1 MVALPTMQTRPAST
15 THSMPIPR
23 GTTQVRRT
31 HNNVHGGPSSISSET
46 PQSMSHSQS
55 STDDRSPYISPMLS
69 ALPESYATQLT
80 TPPSSA
86 SLQSNP
92 PAPYPQPATGLSYP
106 SVPPPSL
113 SSSLGSPIVSTHAS
127 IRDMPPSPID
137 PLSRRSSLQFV
148 QHDRRYSQGERR
160 VVEVGNLR
168 ELGRTRSRHGSFE
181 RGGRIA
187 ETGTLVRSRASSG
200 SSIVGSGNSAETGVF
215 VPSLDETL
223 E

>member
-1 MVALPTMQTRPAST
+1 MQARPSST

-23 GTTQVRRT
+23 GAAQVRRT
-31 HNNVHGGPSSISSET
+31 FNHAHGASSSLKSEA
-46 PQSMSHSQS
+46 PQSMSHSLS
-55 STDDRSPYISPMLS
+55 SADDRSPYISPVLS

-92 PAPYPQPATGLSYP
+92 PAPYPQPTAGLSYP

-113 SSSLGSPIVSTHAS
+113 SSSLGSPVVATHVPV
-127 IRDMPPSPID
+127 RDIPPSPID
-137 PLSRRSSLQFV
+137 PISRRASLHFT

-160 VVEVGNLR
+160 VVETGSIL
-168 ELGRTRSRHGSFE
+168 ELGRSRSRHGSVE
-181 RGGRIA
+181 RGARIA
-187 ETGTLVRSRASSG
+187 ETGSLVRSRAGSG
-200 SSIVGSGNSAETGVF
+200 SSVLGSGNPAETGIF
-215 VPSLDETL
+215 IPSLDETL